1 MGREWGRFLRYNN
14 MPHKG
19 EKGGGQSVMYIGN
32 VRYLALE
39 KLIKHR
45 ISKSTMI
52 LTRLTRSN
60 IRISISEI

>member
-1 MGREWGRFLRYNN
+1 VGREWGRFLRYKY
-14 MPHKG
+14 MPHEG

-39 KLIKHR
+39 KLIRHQ

-52 LTRLTRSN
+52 LTRFT
-60 IRISISEI
+60 